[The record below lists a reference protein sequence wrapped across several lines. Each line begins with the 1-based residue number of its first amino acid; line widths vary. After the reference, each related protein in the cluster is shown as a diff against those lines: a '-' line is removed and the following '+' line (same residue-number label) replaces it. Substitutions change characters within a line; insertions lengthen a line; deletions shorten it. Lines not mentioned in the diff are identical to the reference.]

1 MSLTIPAFTLPAPL
15 ARIGRRLPQWPHAAA
30 LCLALNAA
38 ARLGILP
45 ADELEALEGKHFAV
59 EVTDSGGIARFGVR
73 NGWFVPDFAEVT
85 PDLSFR
91 AKLAAYLQL
100 LNRQEDPD
108 TLFFQ
113 RALVVE
119 GDTELGLR
127 VKNMLDA
134 VDWNGLMERLPVP
147 FRRLVDS
154 STAIFRR

>member
-15 ARIGRRLPQWPHAAA
+15 ARIGRHLPQWPHAAA
-30 LCLALNAA
+30 LCVALNAA
-38 ARLGILP
+38 ARLGVLP
-45 ADELEALEGKHFAV
+45 EDELAALEDKHFVV

-73 NGWFVPDFAEVT
+73 NGWFVPDFAEVM

-134 VDWNGLMERLPVP
+134 IDWSSLAKHLPRPVQSWL
-147 FRRLVDS
+147 RRSGAV
-154 STAIFRR
+154 

>member
-15 ARIGRRLPQWPHAAA
+15 ARIGRHLPQWPHATA

-38 ARLGILP
+38 ARLGVLP
-45 ADELEALEGKHFAV
+45 ADELAALEDKHFAV
-59 EVTDSGGIARFGVR
+59 EVMDSGGVARFGVR

-85 PDLSFR
+85 PDLFFR

-113 RALVVE
+113 RALVVQ

-134 VDWNGLMERLPVP
+134 VDWSGVGAHLPLP
-147 FRRLVDS
+147 FRRLV
-154 STAIFRR
+154 RL

>member
-1 MSLTIPAFTLPAPL
+1 MSLTIPSFTLPAPM

-38 ARLGILP
+38 ARLDILP
-45 ADELEALEGKHFAV
+45 ADELTALEGKHFIV
-59 EVTDSGGIARFGVR
+59 EVLDSGGVARFGVR
-73 NGWFVPDFAEVT
+73 NGWFVPDLAEIS
-85 PDLSFR
+85 PDLCFR
-91 AKLAAYLQL
+91 AKLAAYLHL

-119 GDTELGLR
+119 GDTELGLL

-134 VDWNGLMERLPVP
+134 VDWAGLVERLPISI
-147 FRRLVDS
+147 RRLLPY
-154 STAIFRR
+154 